1 MKLVLL
7 GPPGA
12 GKGTQA
18 VKLAE
23 EFNIPAISTGHIIR
37 NAIADGTPVGI
48 EAKAFIE
55 RGELVPDSI
64 VVEIVQERLK
74 DKDCANGY
82 ILDGFPRTVS
92 QAEIMEQLP
101 IPIDLVIEIHVDADI
116 IIERLSGRRECK
128 TCGATYHVHDNPPQK
143 EGVCD
148 RCNSPLIRRDDD
160 VPDIIKNRIRVYGEQ
175 TEPLKAFYQKKGLLV
190 SVNGQNMVSDT
201 TEAVINA
208 IKERNVEAGV

>member
-18 VKLAE
+18 AKLAK

-37 NAIADGTPVGI
+37 NAIAEKTPVGV
-48 EAKAFIE
+48 EAKGYID

-64 VVEIVQERLK
+64 VVEMVKERLK
-74 DKDCANGY
+74 ESDCQNGY

-92 QAEIMEQLP
+92 QAEIMEKLP
-101 IPIDLVIEIHVDADI
+101 IEVDLVLEISVDTEI
-116 IIERLSGRRECK
+116 IVDRLSGRRECQ
-128 TCGATYHVHDNPPQK
+128 TCGATYHVTDNPPKQ

-148 RCNSPLIRRDDD
+148 SCGGVVTHRMDDIPEIIR
-160 VPDIIKNRIRVYGEQ
+160 NRIDVYHEQ
-175 TEPLKAFYQKKGLLV
+175 TEPLKQYYEVRNLLAT
-190 SVNGQNMVSDT
+190 VNGQNKVADT
-201 TEAVINA
+201 ADAVMATIR
-208 IKERNVEAGV
+208 ERIVEAEL

>member
-18 VKLAE
+18 AELAK

-37 NAIADGTPVGI
+37 NAIEEKSPVGI
-48 EAKAFIE
+48 EVKGFID

-64 VVEIVQERLK
+64 VVEMVKERLK
-74 DKDCANGY
+74 DADCANGY

-101 IPIDLVIEIHVDADI
+101 IEVDLVIEIHVDTDI
-116 IIERLSGRRECK
+116 IVDRLSGRRECK
-128 TCGATYHVHDNPPQK
+128 ECGATYHIKDNPSKQ

-148 RCNSPLIRRDDD
+148 RCGGLVTHRMDD
-160 VPDIIKNRIRVYGEQ
+160 VPEIIRNRIVVYHEQ
-175 TEPLKAFYQKKGLLV
+175 TEPLKQYYETRNLLAT
-190 SVNGQNMVSDT
+190 VNGLDKVSDT
-201 TEAVINA
+201 RDAVMATIR
-208 IKERNVEAGV
+208 ERIVEENV